1 MRIFRQLLPLLLV
14 FCSSLFFACEKV
26 DVTNPPVVVLDC
38 YELNVDGGG
47 GDIALFYAVSNAI
60 KGEHLTVKSNV
71 DWIKPGEIGSS
82 KIILHVESS
91 NISEERFGFVTISY
105 PYMEDDIKVYIL
117 QDKQLL
123 NQYRFEISDL
133 TYNSCSVSYIPSD
146 ENRPYMANI
155 IDFEYF
161 KQSGISDERMFIEAE
176 MNNYLALAQR
186 NNMSLEELMQR
197 VSPQLIF
204 RGVAERQF
212 VGMQPG
218 ATYIVYS
225 YGVEFHG
232 NSYDVTTPLHSMRL
246 ELPMPSMYDVKFSI
260 YSSISGN
267 VASLS
272 IDPGS
277 WSGYYSV
284 QIVPEDSIYYV
295 EQGSYL
301 SDKEIKALA
310 SMFYTN
316 ARKAMSSG
324 ASAEQFMRS
333 SCYTGFGQ
341 ITVPLDN
348 ARRYMVIVF
357 AVESKNGEVPIM
369 RSVPSLYYLS

>member
-1 MRIFRQLLPLLLV
+1 
-14 FCSSLFFACEKV
+14 
-26 DVTNPPVVVLDC
+26 
-38 YELNVDGGG
+38 
-47 GDIALFYAVSNAI
+47 
-60 KGEHLTVKSNV
+60 
-71 DWIKPGEIGSS
+71 
-82 KIILHVESS
+82 
-91 NISEERFGFVTISY
+91 
-105 PYMEDDIKVYIL
+105 MEDDIKVYIL

-225 YGVEFHG
+225 YGVEFNG
-232 NSYDVTTPLHSMRL
+232 NSYNVTTPLHSMRL
-246 ELPMPSMYDVKFSI
+246 ELPMPSMYDVKFSV

-333 SCYTGFGQ
+333 SCYTGFSQ